1 MMIAAVYAFVFT
13 FVLAVSPAWAGQRWY
28 LLVPDP
34 EASNEEWKRFL
45 ESDSFVAKAV
55 ASPGLIGKMLGTD
68 KPLTKWTQ
76 FGVYD
81 SVNDCA
87 RQRAALM
94 NDLSGEPLLKELT
107 YESRCIA
114 TDDPRL
120 RVTVDPSGA
129 EGK

>member
-1 MMIAAVYAFVFT
+1 MITAIYAVVFT
-13 FVLAVSPAWAGQRWY
+13 LVLAVSPAWAGQRWY

-34 EASNEEWKRFL
+34 DASNEEWKRFL
-45 ESDSFVAKAV
+45 ERDDAVPKAA
-55 ASPGLIGKMLGTD
+55 ASPGLIEKMLGTD

-81 SVNDCA
+81 STNECA
-87 RQRAALM
+87 WRRAALM

-114 TDDPRL
+114 TDDARL
-120 RVTVDPSGA
+120 
-129 EGK
+129 K